1 MPKGVKQAELRSL
14 DWRQESGGPKAPGGS
29 DVLDASKA
37 MGTTKQR
44 VKTMFKQLDK
54 FLKKHGNEMSLLMRQ
69 WDENRDGRITK
80 GEFKKALK
88 YLGYEAGK
96 GELDGLF
103 DILDQD
109 GSGYIDYA
117 ELVKMSRGDDDGPA
131 LVPSADSSPTGE
143 VRRDGLTKFK
153 GSQSLPKLPQK
164 GGMSATN
171 LDEHNRMQPQQ
182 KGLAHSI
189 SLTSDGLLFG
199 RMPPGMVS
207 EAVLDDGSSPK
218 VYAHKKRPKQR
229 IILPPPAMRTMPLG
243 ISRVSLGDA
252 AQTPSPHVMNKGRT
266 PLPSIVQEETMEPY
280 RPPESTLRLPLRL
293 GQTKA
298 DKQAAEREWYLEW
311 LRYTKGGTVR
321 PSSRVRF

>member
-1 MPKGVKQAELRSL
+1 
-14 DWRQESGGPKAPGGS
+14 
-29 DVLDASKA
+29 

-229 IILPPPAMRTMPLG
+229 VILPAARYADNAVRDQQSEPWGRGT
-243 ISRVSLGDA
+243 DA
-252 AQTPSPHVMNKGRT
+252 EPSCY
-266 PLPSIVQEETMEPY
+266 E
-280 RPPESTLRLPLRL
+280 
-293 GQTKA
+293 
-298 DKQAAEREWYLEW
+298 
-311 LRYTKGGTVR
+311 
-321 PSSRVRF
+321 